1 MKTIFALTLKSA
13 TRDPYLLFWS
23 LLLPIGG
30 TVALGLLIQT
40 PEYPKQILTGMMAVS
55 MMFYAFMTTSYTVLS
70 HRRRGVYSLMRVTPM
85 PLWKYIFSVSAAW
98 TLTAVLSGLLV
109 LISGVIVFQFQIE
122 VLSFVGL
129 VPSAILACLGY
140 VFLSFFVAGLN
151 RTEGGISMMTNLISL
166 PLMFLSDAFY
176 SLNSAP
182 AWIQTISRFNPFQW
196 FVTALRSALDCQAQS
211 SIISILILTGI
222 CIATL
227 LLAVR
232 TFKYADTY

>member
-1 MKTIFALTLKSA
+1 MKTIFTLTLKSA

-55 MMFYAFMTTSYTVLS
+55 MMFYAFMTTSYTVLA
-70 HRRRGVYSLMRVTPM
+70 HRRRGVYNLMRVTPM

-109 LISGVIVFQFQIE
+109 LAAGTLVFQFSINAFSLLS
-122 VLSFVGL
+122 VL
-129 VPSAILACLGY
+129 PTAMLACLGY
-140 VFLSFFVAGLN
+140 VFLSFFVAGLS
-151 RTEGGISMMTNLISL
+151 RTEGSISMITNVISL

-176 SLNSAP
+176 SLSSAP
-182 AWIQTISRFNPFQW
+182 TWIQAISRFNPFQW
-196 FVTALRSALDCQAQS
+196 FVTALRSALDWQGHNY
-211 SIISILILTGI
+211 IISILILAGL
-222 CIATL
+222 CIAAL
-227 LLAVR
+227 GLAVR
-232 TFKYADTY
+232 TFKYSDT

>member
-13 TRDPYLLFWS
+13 SRDSYLLFWS

-109 LISGVIVFQFQIE
+109 LISGVLVFQFQID
-122 VLSFVGL
+122 VLSFVSL
-129 VPSAILACLGY
+129 LPSAILACLGY

-182 AWIQTISRFNPFQW
+182 AWIQTTSRFNPFQW
-196 FVTALRSALDCQAQS
+196 FVTALRSALDWQGQNY
-211 SIISILILTGI
+211 IISILILAGI

-232 TFKYADTY
+232 TFKYAET